1 MEWLISVCNPKSSV
15 PIGMVGNLV
24 SFIKFLKRVEVEDLI
39 KQGEGFP
46 FEEKKRFVYDG
57 GFYEF
62 QLFPFYNYCKNDSD
76 TNKPLM

>member
-1 MEWLISVCNPKSSV
+1 MQPSAQFSV

-24 SFIKFLKRVEVEDLI
+24 NFIKFSKRVEMEDFLI

-46 FEEKKRFVYDG
+46 FGEKKRFMYVG

-62 QLFPFYNYCKNDSD
+62 HLFPFYNYCK
-76 TNKPLM
+76 